1 MRDFNI
7 VINFDGL
14 TNNTNITVNAIP
26 GFGELSIE
34 ELVAVQKI
42 MVGGMNWIHERVRL
56 AKDRDIEV
64 QKEIEDL
71 TVVDKEDVDKERE

>member
-7 VINFDGL
+7 VINHDGL

-26 GFGELSIE
+26 GFGELSTE
-34 ELVAVQKI
+34 EWVAVQKI
-42 MVGGMNWIHERVRL
+42 MVGGMNWINERVRL

-71 TVVDKEDVDKERE
+71 TENKKDKSNS